1 MYKYGLSLSGMV
13 LDNPFK
19 EDHLVQL
26 NGADVLCILMETL
39 PAHVEPILLDQ
50 TMTV

>member
-26 NGADVLCILMETL
+26 NEADVLRVLTETL
-39 PAHVEPILLDQ
+39 PAHIEPVLPDQ
-50 TMTV
+50 TVRV